1 MFGTSTYAWFTAN
14 RVVTINALDVHV
26 EASNGI
32 QISTDGATWKSVIT
46 RADIISGAYEENVNQ
61 LPTDVTAVSTIPS
74 ANSSG
79 ANQGRLNMYS
89 ATVDSDTT
97 TGDYTIETVLET
109 EAAGENGKFIAFD
122 VFLRVDTSQP
132 IYLTPNSD
140 VKVATSADEKGL
152 KNATRVAFV
161 KLGNTASTS
170 DAATITGLNTGTAST
185 VILWEPNVNAH
196 QPIITGT
203 NGVANDMG
211 VQLTQ
216 SGTEYNQVAYRGVN
230 AATTQPLN
238 LRQVVNGTNQT
249 ITAAVNPTITTKEN
263 NAEYKS
269 FETLAAGVTKY
280 RVYMWIEGQDIDCDN
295 SATGSDISF
304 KVELSTTNTNSSAA
318 ASSSSSGA

>member
-1 MFGTSTYAWFTAN
+1 
-14 RVVTINALDVHV
+14 
-26 EASNGI
+26 
-32 QISTDGATWKSVIT
+32 
-46 RADIISGAYEENVNQ
+46 
-61 LPTDVTAVSTIPS
+61 
-74 ANSSG
+74 
-79 ANQGRLNMYS
+79 
-89 ATVDSDTT
+89 
-97 TGDYTIETVLET
+97 
-109 EAAGENGKFIAFD
+109 
-122 VFLRVDTSQP
+122 
-132 IYLTPNSD
+132 
-140 VKVATSADEKGL
+140 
-152 KNATRVAFV
+152 
-161 KLGNTASTS
+161 
-170 DAATITGLNTGTAST
+170 
-185 VILWEPNVNAH
+185 
-196 QPIITGT
+196 
-203 NGVANDMG
+203 MG

-318 ASSSSSGA
+318 ASSSSGA